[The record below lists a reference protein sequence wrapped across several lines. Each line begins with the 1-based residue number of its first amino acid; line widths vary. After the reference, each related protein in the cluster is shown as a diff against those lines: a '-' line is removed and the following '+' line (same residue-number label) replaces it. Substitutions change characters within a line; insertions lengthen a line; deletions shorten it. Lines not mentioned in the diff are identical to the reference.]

1 MNYMSEVAHMLGV
14 ELEEEF
20 KINDD
25 STNKFKLTNSG
36 LFFLNHVGVWGS
48 CDHKLTQLLNGKHEI
63 IKLPKSILTEEEKEY
78 LSNVIKPFR
87 NRIKHIVKYLY
98 EYGEYISIV
107 YKVSDVG
114 MSSVIFPSYDEGT
127 TYKGM
132 ELGMEYT
139 LEELGL

>member
-1 MNYMSEVAHMLGV
+1 MNYMPEVAKMLGV

-36 LFFLNHVGVWGS
+36 LFWLNHVGVWGS

-63 IKLPKSILTEEEKEY
+63 IKLPKSILTDEEKEY

-87 NRIKHIVKYLY
+87 NDVVSIMKCSLWECTRI
-98 EYGEYISIV
+98 YITLNHDTFCLPWFKKDEM
-107 YKVSDVG
+107 YRNMEFDKG
-114 MSSVIFPSYDEGT
+114 YSV
-127 TYKGM
+127 
-132 ELGMEYT
+132 
-139 LEELGL
+139 EELGL

>member
-63 IKLPKSILTEEEKEY
+63 IKLHKSILTEEEKEY

-87 NRIKHIVKYLY
+87 DDVIGIRKCKSCDCARIYINLSNYDIFYLPWFRKD
-98 EYGEYISIV
+98 EM
-107 YKVSDVG
+107 YKN
-114 MSSVIFPSYDEGT
+114 MEFEKQYSV
-127 TYKGM
+127 
-132 ELGMEYT
+132 
-139 LEELGL
+139 EELGL

>member
-87 NRIKHIVKYLY
+87 DDVVSIMKRSMWDCARICINLNNYDIFCLPWFKKD
-98 EYGEYISIV
+98 EM
-107 YKVSDVG
+107 YKN
-114 MSSVIFPSYDEGT
+114 MEFEKQYSV
-127 TYKGM
+127 
-132 ELGMEYT
+132 
-139 LEELGL
+139 EELGL

>member
-1 MNYMSEVAHMLGV
+1 MNHMKEVAEMLDV

-63 IKLPKSILTEEEKEY
+63 IKLPKYILTDEEKEY

-87 NRIKHIVKYLY
+87 DDVIGIRKCKSCDCARIYINLSNYDIFYLPWFRKDKM
-98 EYGEYISIV
+98 
-107 YKVSDVG
+107 YKN
-114 MSSVIFPSYDEGT
+114 MEFEKQYSV
-127 TYKGM
+127 
-132 ELGMEYT
+132 
-139 LEELGL
+139 EELGL

>member
-25 STNKFKLTNSG
+25 STNNFKLTNSG

-48 CDHKLTQLLNGKHEI
+48 CEHKLTQLLNGKHEI

-87 NRIKHIVKYLY
+87 DNIICIRKCKVWDCARIYIDLNNYDTFYLPWFKKDKM
-98 EYGEYISIV
+98 
-107 YKVSDVG
+107 YKN
-114 MSSVIFPSYDEGT
+114 MEFEKQYSV
-127 TYKGM
+127 
-132 ELGMEYT
+132 
-139 LEELGL
+139 EELGL